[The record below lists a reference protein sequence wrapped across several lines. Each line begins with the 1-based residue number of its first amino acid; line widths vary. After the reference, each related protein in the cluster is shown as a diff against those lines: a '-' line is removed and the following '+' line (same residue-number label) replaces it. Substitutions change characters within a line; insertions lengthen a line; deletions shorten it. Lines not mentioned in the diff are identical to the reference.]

1 MTLVILMALTNAV
14 MDLSAGISMDL
25 VDTVSLLVLS
35 VVIALAI
42 APVLNIIVKRGTVL
56 LNFNCCEGGGWHW
69 RGLCVFESSDFDCC

>member
-25 VDTVSLLVLS
+25 VDTVSLPVLS

-42 APVLNIIVKRGTVL
+42 APVLNIIVNRGTVL
-56 LNFNCCEGGGWHW
+56 LNFNCREGGGWHW
-69 RGLCVFESSDFDCC
+69 RGLCVLEYK